1 MKALLASLAGLA
13 LVSCASTVPVLESG
27 NLDHRKLDYVA
38 FPPPPNF
45 PGVDHVVLIWLK
57 RPGNAKDIKAL
68 RQAAEDLKV
77 IPQVKSITHGTALAS
92 ERPIVDDSFDVGFVM
107 RFDSPAD
114 LHAYETHPKH
124 IAKVNAV
131 LKPLT
136 KKIVVYD
143 VVR

>member
-1 MKALLASLAGLA
+1 MKALLASFAGLA
-13 LVSCASTVPVLESG
+13 LVSCASIAPTSKSG
-27 NLDHRKLDYVA
+27 S
-38 FPPPPNF
+38 
-45 PGVDHVVLIWLK
+45 VDHVVLIWLK
-57 RPGNAKDIKAL
+57 RPDNAADRQAL
-68 RQAAEDLKV
+68 RQAAEDLKA
-77 IPQVKSITHGTALAS
+77 ISQVKSISHGTALES

-114 LHAYETHPKH
+114 LHAYETHPLH
-124 IAKVNAV
+124 IAKVDSV

>member
-1 MKALLASLAGLA
+1 MKALLASFAGLA
-13 LVSCASTVPVLESG
+13 LVSCASIAPTSKSG
-27 NLDHRKLDYVA
+27 S
-38 FPPPPNF
+38 
-45 PGVDHVVLIWLK
+45 VDHVVLIWLK
-57 RPGNAKDIKAL
+57 RPDNAADRQAL
-68 RQAAEDLKV
+68 RQAAEDLKA
-77 IPQVKSITHGTALAS
+77 ISQVKSISHGTALAS

-114 LHAYETHPKH
+114 LHAYETHPLH
-124 IAKVNAV
+124 IAKVNSV

>member
-13 LVSCASTVPVLESG
+13 LVSCASIAPAPKSG
-27 NLDHRKLDYVA
+27 S
-38 FPPPPNF
+38 
-45 PGVDHVVLIWLK
+45 VDHIVLVWLK
-57 RPGNAKDIKAL
+57 RPGNAADRQAL
-68 RQAAEDLKV
+68 RQAAEDLKA
-77 IPQVKSITHGTALAS
+77 IPQVKSISHGPALAS

-114 LHAYETHPKH
+114 LHAYETHPLH
-124 IAKVNAV
+124 VAKVNAV

>member
-13 LVSCASTVPVLESG
+13 LVSCASISPAP
-27 NLDHRKLDYVA
+27 K
-38 FPPPPNF
+38 
-45 PGVDHVVLIWLK
+45 PGSVDHVVLIWLK
-57 RPGNAKDIKAL
+57 RPGNSADRQAL

-77 IPQVKSITHGTALAS
+77 LPQVKSVSHGTALAS

-114 LHAYETHPKH
+114 LHVYETHPQH
-124 IAKVNAV
+124 VAKVNSV

-143 VVR
+143 IVR

>member
-1 MKALLASLAGLA
+1 MKALLASFAGLA
-13 LVSCASTVPVLESG
+13 LVSCASSAPTLKSG
-27 NLDHRKLDYVA
+27 S
-38 FPPPPNF
+38 
-45 PGVDHVVLIWLK
+45 VDHVVLIWLK
-57 RPGNAKDIKAL
+57 RPDNAADRQAL
-68 RQAAEDLKV
+68 RQAAEDLKA
-77 IPQVKSITHGTALAS
+77 ISQVKSISHGTALES

-114 LHAYETHPKH
+114 LHAYETHPLH
-124 IAKVNAV
+124 IAKVDSV

>member
-1 MKALLASLAGLA
+1 MKALLASFAGLA
-13 LVSCASTVPVLESG
+13 LVSCASIAPTSKSG
-27 NLDHRKLDYVA
+27 S
-38 FPPPPNF
+38 
-45 PGVDHVVLIWLK
+45 VDHVVLIWLK
-57 RPGNAKDIKAL
+57 RPDNAADRQAL
-68 RQAAEDLKV
+68 RQAAEDLKA
-77 IPQVKSITHGTALAS
+77 ISQVKSISHGTALAS

-114 LHAYETHPKH
+114 LHAYETHPLH
-124 IAKVNAV
+124 IAKVDSV